1 MIYGPV
7 KKVKHFILRFAFL
20 DNTIGEKI
28 TGIAKLKRNT
38 VALFLTFYFS
48 AFSLL
53 RQELLNSCV
62 LLFAGDVIV
71 FCKVNSM
78 MSCSFLGLTMF
89 RLPFV

>member
-7 KKVKHFILRFAFL
+7 KKVKHFIFAFL

-48 AFSLL
+48 TFWLL

-62 LLFAGDVIV
+62 LLFAGDATV
-71 FCKVNSM
+71 FRKVKSI
-78 MSCSFLGLTMF
+78 MSRSLLGLTMF